1 MRSDSRLSRML
12 HVLLHMAQHDE
23 PFTSEQIAKMLDTNP
38 VVVRRT
44 MSGLKKAGFVSSEKG
59 HGGGWKLSCDLASVT
74 LLDIHNAVGGPRIFA
89 IGNTTDN
96 PQCAVEKVVNA
107 ALDEALAQA
116 ESLLVKKLRSV
127 SLGDLAKHFEV
138 LCHAGGPTSHQAREL
153 PSARKTRTGKN

>member
-1 MRSDSRLSRML
+1 ML
-12 HVLLHMAQHDE
+12 HVLLHMARTEQ

-44 MSGLKKAGFVSSEKG
+44 MSGLKKAGFVGSEKG
-59 HGGGWKLSCDLASVT
+59 HGGGWRLSCDLAVVT
-74 LLDIHNAVGGPRIFA
+74 LLDVHQAVGGPHIFA

-116 ESLLVKKLRSV
+116 EALLVKRLGAV
-127 SLGDLAKHFEV
+127 SLSDLVKDFDALCTSRSLASHHASETSSVPKAK
-138 LCHAGGPTSHQAREL
+138 
-153 PSARKTRTGKN
+153 ARKK